1 MCNRQYDNM
10 SSIVPIA
17 ILGIIVIVFSQ
28 ISFADEFDRITFI
41 AVSEEKFEQPQSKYS
56 YQEIVIFG
64 YIEDY
69 SRGSQVIVEIVS
81 PDESQTEVKT
91 YASKKGVM
99 YIPYHITDDSQ
110 IGTHQIILKYH
121 NEEIASTSF
130 EILENK

>member
-91 YASKKGVM
+91 YASKKGAM